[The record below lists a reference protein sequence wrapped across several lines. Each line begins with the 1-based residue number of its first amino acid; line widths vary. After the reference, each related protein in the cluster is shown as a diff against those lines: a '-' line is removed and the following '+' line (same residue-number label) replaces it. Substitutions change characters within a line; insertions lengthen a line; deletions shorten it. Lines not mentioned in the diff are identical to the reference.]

1 MGAQV
6 LRPALYRLYRYGLIG
21 IMFSSAHVRRV
32 KSMPTIATELPM
44 QEIRRFCE
52 RNGVRRLALFG
63 SVLSDEFRDDS
74 DIDMLVE
81 FEPGMTPGLDFF
93 RMEDELAAIVGR
105 KVDLNTKGFLNEAFR
120 GDVLEKAV
128 TVFEKA

>member
-1 MGAQV
+1 
-6 LRPALYRLYRYGLIG
+6 
-21 IMFSSAHVRRV
+21 
-32 KSMPTIATELPM
+32 MPVIAIELPM

-81 FEPGMTPGLDFF
+81 FEPGKTPGLDFF
-93 RMEDELAAIVGR
+93 RMEDELAAIVER
-105 KVDLNTKGFLNEAFR
+105 KVDLNTKGFLNAAFR